1 MPPAGDWQGGPG
13 EAAAVQAEILPILM
27 VGWQEEHAALVA
39 AEVAVGIPLAVAEA
53 GNLPRQGMEQ
63 AVALGQG

>member
-1 MPPAGDWQGGPG
+1 MPPAGDWQGDPG

-39 AEVAVGIPLAVAEA
+39 AVVAVGIPLAVAD
-53 GNLPRQGMEQ
+53 
-63 AVALGQG
+63 